1 MADRPRSLPAFAAQF
16 PDDVACARWLF
27 EKRWPDGFRCPGCGH
42 DKGWELGRGL
52 LLVECG
58 QCHRQTS
65 VTAGTVLHRSHLP
78 LRLWFLAA
86 WLVATHKNGL
96 SARQLSARHRAGP
109 AGDAWLRATLVAPE
123 PRPRPTLALILR
135 LPLGD

>member
-1 MADRPRSLPAFAAQF
+1 MADRPRSLPAFAVQF
-16 PDDVACARWLF
+16 ADDAACARWLF

-65 VTAGTVLHRSHLP
+65 LTAGTVLHRSHLP
-78 LRLWFLAA
+78 LRLDRKSVVEGKSVKRRGWRTL
-86 WLVATHKNGL
+86 HK
-96 SARQLSARHRAGP
+96 RRR
-109 AGDAWLRATLVAPE
+109 
-123 PRPRPTLALILR
+123 
-135 LPLGD
+135 